1 MFRKATLLFNT
12 VKYLKISQIWARIRR
27 KVFRPTID
35 VSTSTP
41 KVSKTSNELKPVIHC
56 QQKMFGKN
64 SFRFLNVDSNI
75 ISDTDWNS
83 VSQQKLW
90 LYNLHYFDD
99 LTAINSE
106 QRIDWHKKLIQ
117 RWIDENPISIGNG
130 WEAYPSS
137 LRIVN
142 WIKWSLLGNS
152 LEQGWADSLAI
163 QTRFISKNLETHL
176 LGNHMFANAK
186 ALIFSG
192 LFFKGKEAND
202 WYRIGTDLINIEL
215 PEQILKDG
223 GNFELSPMYH
233 AIFLEDLLDIVNI
246 HQAYNKDLSGSI
258 KNRIPVMFRW
268 LEVMCHPDG
277 DFSFFNDTAFS
288 VAPSL
293 QQLKDYSKRLD
304 IVTENTIDSLT
315 YLNNSGYIRV
325 QKENVVAILDVAQIG
340 PDYIPGH
347 GHADVLSF
355 ELSLFGERVVVN
367 SGTSTYETNAL
378 RHKQRST
385 ISHST
390 IEVDGKNSSEVWSG
404 FRVARRAKV
413 FSIGSSEEGN
423 DAKVSACHSGY
434 QRLRGS
440 PTHCREWNFSE
451 NSLEII
457 DSITGNSEHKVKA
470 VLPLHPDIELT
481 EVKKDSVKLQ
491 VGRKQVNIKF
501 IGSGILQIVSSK
513 YYPEFGLSIDN
524 VQLLY
529 DYNNHLPFK
538 LTTRI
543 SW

>member
-1 MFRKATLLFNT
+1 
-12 VKYLKISQIWARIRR
+12 
-27 KVFRPTID
+27 
-35 VSTSTP
+35 
-41 KVSKTSNELKPVIHC
+41 
-56 QQKMFGKN
+56 MFGKN

-176 LGNHMFANAK
+176 LGNHIFANAK

-277 DFSFFNDTAFS
+277 DFSFFSDTAFS

-413 FSIGSSEEGN
+413 FNIGSSEEGN

-470 VLPLHPDIELT
+470 ILPLHPDIELT